1 MRNDYI
7 VRKLYYSFV
16 TVSILSA
23 LTATVGML
31 IDNIIVGRYLG
42 SDALGAMGVVGPVS
56 LLLSA
61 FGNICS
67 GGGTARASQ
76 AVGRGDKEQVCRIF
90 TVTML
95 FAFLAGMTLT
105 AAGLAFTPQITD
117 ILGAKGV
124 LKGLTEQYL
133 YGYFFGALPTVM
145 LTALMG
151 FVRVDGSPRLPVIC
165 IAVMSVCNI
174 ALDLIMVLVLHKGM
188 LGMALA
194 TAVSYYI
201 AFLTGCSH
209 FISKRST
216 LKLVRVRGIAK
227 ELSATIVT
235 GAPTAISRISDTLK
249 VMILNN
255 LMVTVVGVGAVTALN
270 VRTQAN
276 NIVGALIVGIGQ
288 AVIPVVGMF
297 YGEED
302 RTALRD
308 TLKTTLKMGLVLSG
322 TVALALLIFPS
333 SLTNAFG
340 VADPKIMEMSNT
352 AVRLFAVGMPVALL
366 NAILMNFYQST
377 GKTGLATVI
386 CVLQSLVYTV
396 VMAFILIRPMGS
408 TGVWIAFLLGEVCT
422 LITIVLYVTRR
433 NGKFS
438 LGISAYMLL
447 EEGFGGDPK
456 DRLELSI
463 GNSMDEVMSVSTDIY
478 KLGRSHNIDEKMLN
492 EISLCIEEM
501 AGNVVRH
508 AFRPGEKKWFDVLI
522 LDKPDSVVVRMRD
535 NGAAFD
541 PWRYINTA
549 GDPKKGE
556 RFGIRIIA
564 SLASQVDY
572 SRNMGL
578 NVLIIVLN
586 KPAGEKDT
594 DGSDAPGRYMK
605 S

>member
-76 AVGRGDKEQVCRIF
+76 AVGRGDQEQVCRIF

-95 FAFLAGMTLT
+95 FAFLAGVLLT
-105 AAGLAFTPQITD
+105 AFGLLFTWQIAD

-124 LKGLTEQYL
+124 LRELTAQYL
-133 YGYFFGALPTVM
+133 YGYFLGALPTIM

-151 FVRVDGSPRLPVIC
+151 FIRIDGSPKLPVLC

-194 TAVSYYI
+194 TAISYYI
-201 AFLTGCSH
+201 AFLVGCLH
-209 FISKRST
+209 FISKRGT
-216 LKLVRVRGIAK
+216 LKLVRVRGVAA

-255 LMVTVVGVGAVTALN
+255 LMVTFVSVGAVTALN

-322 TVALALLIFPS
+322 AVAVVLFLFPS
-333 SLTNAFG
+333 LLTNAFG
-340 VADPKIMEMSNT
+340 VTEPDIREMSNT

-377 GKTGLATVI
+377 RKTGLATGI
-386 CVLQSLVYTV
+386 CLLQSLVYTV
-396 VMAFILIRPMGS
+396 VMALILIRPLGS
-408 TGVWIAFLLGEVCT
+408 TGVWIAFLLGEVGT
-422 LITIVLYVTRR
+422 LFTVVCYVTHK

-438 LGISAYMLL
+438 LGISAFMLL
-447 EEGFGGDPK
+447 EECFGGDPK

-463 GNSMDEVMSVSTDIY
+463 GNSMDEVMRIATDICEQ
-478 KLGRSHNIDEKMLN
+478 GRDHNMDEKMLN
-492 EISLCIEEM
+492 KISLCIEEM

-508 AFRPGEKKWFDVLI
+508 AFKPGEKKWFDVLI

-541 PWRYINTA
+541 PWRYLNMA
-549 GDPKKGE
+549 SDSEEEE
-556 RFGIRIIA
+556 RYGIKIIS
-564 SLASQVDY
+564 SLASQFGY

-578 NVLIIVLN
+578 NVLIIVLD
-586 KPAGEKDT
+586 KEAASFVSAEDYG
-594 DGSDAPGRYMK
+594 
-605 S
+605 

>member
-1 MRNDYI
+1 MKNDYI

-90 TVTML
+90 TVTMF
-95 FAFLAGMTLT
+95 FAFLIGILVTVG
-105 AAGLAFTPQITD
+105 GLIFTQQIAD

-124 LKGLTEQYL
+124 LKELTAQYL
-133 YGYFFGALPTVM
+133 YGYFLGALPTIM
-145 LTALMG
+145 MTALMG
-151 FVRVDGSPRLPVIC
+151 FVRIDGSPRLPMMC
-165 IAVMSVCNI
+165 IIAMSGVNI
-174 ALDLIMVLVLHKGM
+174 TLDLVMVLVLHKGM
-188 LGMALA
+188 FGMALA

-201 AFLTGCSH
+201 AVLVGCTHFL
-209 FISKRST
+209 KRDKT
-216 LKLVRVRGIAK
+216 LKLVPVKGVGK
-227 ELSATIVT
+227 ELSSIIIT

-255 LMVTVVGVGAVTALN
+255 LLVTAVSVGAVTALN

-276 NIVGALIVGIGQ
+276 NIVGALIVGMGQ

-308 TLKTTLKMGLVLSG
+308 TLKTTLKIGLSLSG
-322 TVALALLIFPS
+322 IVAAVLLLFPS
-333 SLTNAFG
+333 LLTNALG
-340 VADPKIMEMSNT
+340 VTEPDIMEMSNM

-366 NAILMNFYQST
+366 NTILMNFYQST
-377 GKTGLATVI
+377 RKTGLAILI
-386 CVLQSLVYTV
+386 CVLQSLVFTV
-396 VMAFILIRPMGS
+396 IMAFILIKPMGS
-408 TGVWIAFLLGEVCT
+408 TGVWTAFLLGEVFT
-422 LITIVLYVTRR
+422 LITVVLYVTHK

-438 LGISAYMLL
+438 LKISSYMLL
-447 EEGFGGDPK
+447 EEDFGGNPK

-463 GNSMDEVMSVSTDIY
+463 GNSMEEVMDVSSNIY
-478 KLGRSHNIDEKMLN
+478 KLGRNHNIDEKMLN

-501 AGNVVRH
+501 AGNVVKH
-508 AFRPGEKKWFDVLI
+508 AFKPGEKKWFDVLV
-522 LDKPDSVVVRMRD
+522 LDKPESVIIRMRD
-535 NGAAFD
+535 NGSAFD
-541 PWRYINTA
+541 PLDYLNA
-549 GDPKKGE
+549 ADDSDGEE
-556 RFGIRIIA
+556 RFGIKMIA
-564 SLASQVDY
+564 SLADRFDY

-578 NVLIIVLN
+578 NVLMIDLN
-586 KPAGEKDT
+586 KYIK
-594 DGSDAPGRYMK
+594 R
-605 S
+605 

>member
-1 MRNDYI
+1 MKNDYI

-76 AVGRGDKEQVCRIF
+76 AVGRGDKEQVRRIF

-95 FAFLAGMTLT
+95 FAFLIGVVITVG
-105 AAGLAFTPQITD
+105 GLLFTQQIAD

-124 LKGLTEQYL
+124 LKELTTQYL
-133 YGYFFGALPTVM
+133 YGYFLGALPTVM
-145 LTALMG
+145 MSALMG
-151 FVRVDGSPRLPVIC
+151 FLRIDGSPKLPIVC
-165 IAVMSVCNI
+165 IIVMSACNI
-174 ALDLIMVLVLHKGM
+174 SLDLIMVLVLHKGM
-188 LGMALA
+188 FGMALA
-194 TAVSYYI
+194 TAVSYYF
-201 AFLTGCSH
+201 AVLAGCSH
-209 FISKRST
+209 FIKKNNT
-216 LKLVRVRGIAK
+216 LRLVPVKGVGK
-227 ELSATIVT
+227 ELSSIIVT
-235 GAPTAISRISDTLK
+235 GAPTAISRVSDTLK

-255 LMVTVVGVGAVTALN
+255 LLVTVVSVGAVTALN

-276 NIVGALIVGIGQ
+276 NIVGALVVGIGQ

-302 RTALRD
+302 RTALGD
-308 TLKTTLKMGLVLSG
+308 TLKTTLRIGLLLSG
-322 TVALALLIFPS
+322 IVAAVLLVFPAL
-333 SLTNAFG
+333 LTNAFG
-340 VADPKIMEMSNT
+340 VTDPDIMAMSNM

-366 NAILMNFYQST
+366 NTILMNFYQST
-377 GKTGLATVI
+377 GKTGLAILI
-386 CVLQSLVYTV
+386 CILQSLVFTV
-396 VMAFILIRPMGS
+396 IMAFILIRSMGS
-408 TGVWIAFLLGEVCT
+408 TGVWTAFLLGEIFT
-422 LITIVLYVTRR
+422 LATIVLYVAHK

-438 LGISAYMLL
+438 LKIPSYMLF

-463 GNSMDEVMSVSTDIY
+463 GNSMDEVMDVSSNIY
-478 KLGRSHNIDEKMLN
+478 KVGRSHNMDERMLN

-501 AGNVVRH
+501 AGNVVQH
-508 AFRPGEKKWFDVLI
+508 AFKPEEKKWFDVLV
-522 LDKPDSVVVRMRD
+522 LDKPESVIVRMRD
-535 NGAAFD
+535 NGSAFD
-541 PWRYINTA
+541 PLDYLNKA
-549 GDPKKGE
+549 EDSDGEE
-556 RFGIRIIA
+556 RFGIRMIA
-564 SLASQVDY
+564 SLADKFEY

-586 KPAGEKDT
+586 KSNAAGKAE
-594 DGSDAPGRYMK
+594 
-605 S
+605 